1 MEETMQKILKAQDT
15 RTQLYK
21 EFEESLKANHEKTIG
36 LEQMG
41 IVVQLVTEG
50 LNEVSLDIRK
60 LQANLSSPQL
70 QGYVD
75 QLQGLERSK
84 LQKTIKIE
92 QLSLSSETRDHDSEI
107 EQLKA
112 EINAII
118 SKINDTIQCI
128 KDEL

>member
-1 MEETMQKILKAQDT
+1 MEETVQKIFKAQDT

-21 EFEESLKANHEKTIG
+21 EFEEALKANHEKTIG

-60 LQANLSSPQL
+60 LQASLSSPQL
-70 QGYVD
+70 QSYVD
-75 QLQGLERSK
+75 QLQGLEQSK

-92 QLSLSSETRDHDSEI
+92 QLSLPSNIKDHSSET
-107 EQLKA
+107 EQLKE
-112 EINAII
+112 EINALIL
-118 SKINDTIQCI
+118 KINDTIQSI

>member
-1 MEETMQKILKAQDT
+1 MEETVQKILKAQDT

-21 EFEESLKANHEKTIG
+21 EFEEALKANHEKTIG

-60 LQANLSSPQL
+60 FQADLGSSRLQS
-70 QGYVD
+70 YVD
-75 QLQGLERSK
+75 QLQELEHSK
-84 LQKTIKIE
+84 LRKTIKIE
-92 QLSLSSETRDHDSEI
+92 QLSLPSNIEDNHSEI
-107 EQLKA
+107 EQLKE
-112 EINAII
+112 EIHATIM
-118 SKINDTIQCI
+118 KINDTIQSI